1 MHKEE
6 VKMKLVKSSVALL
19 LSAALV
25 SSVVQGEFSVTSV
38 EGTTARVS
46 KASATATVQPTQTP
60 TATVQ
65 PTQTPK
71 PTATVQPT
79 QTPTATVKPT
89 QTPKPTATVKPTRT
103 PKPTIQPRKPKAP
116 KISCKAGNSKLIV
129 KYNTVKNAAKLEIWF
144 RCGKD
149 PYYYQV
155 VNGEEKSNGTVWVK
169 KGKRKINVYK
179 KGKYTIK
186 VRAYSAGKKY
196 HSKWVKTNVTVKKA
210 KPSPMNYDEG

>member
-25 SSVVQGEFSVTSV
+25 SSVVQGEFSVASA
-38 EGTTARVS
+38 EGTNARVS

-71 PTATVQPT
+71 PTATVQ
-79 QTPTATVKPT
+79 PT

-155 VNGEEKSNGTVWVK
+155 VNGQTKSNGTISVK

-196 HSKWVKTNVTVKKA
+196 HSKWVKKTVTVKKA
-210 KPSPMNYDEG
+210 KPSPMNYNEG